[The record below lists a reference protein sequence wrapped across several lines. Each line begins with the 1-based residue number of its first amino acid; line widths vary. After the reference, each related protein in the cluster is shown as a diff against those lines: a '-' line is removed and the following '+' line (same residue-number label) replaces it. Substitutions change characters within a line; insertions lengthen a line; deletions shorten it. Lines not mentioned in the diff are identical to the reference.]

1 MKPET
6 AGGRTIHSNPTKYM
20 SRKELWMRPIHLK
33 VKVNTGQT
41 GTSKNG
47 NAFCTT
53 REQSIEWSGSP
64 ESGRKPL
71 LAIYLIENRYSDY
84 VKNLKTKT

>member
-1 MKPET
+1 MKLET
-6 AGGRTIHSNPTKYM
+6 AGGRTIGSNTTKYTG
-20 SRKELWMRPIHLK
+20 RKGLWMSPIHLK

-41 GTSKNG
+41 GTSQNW

-64 ESGRKPL
+64 ENGRKPL
-71 LAIYLIENRYSDY
+71 LAIHLIENRYPDI
-84 VKNLKTKT
+84 